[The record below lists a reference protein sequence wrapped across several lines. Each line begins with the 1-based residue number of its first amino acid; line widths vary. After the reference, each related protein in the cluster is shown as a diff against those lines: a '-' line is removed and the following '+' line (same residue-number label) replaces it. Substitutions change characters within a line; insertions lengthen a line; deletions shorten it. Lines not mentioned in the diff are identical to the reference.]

1 MVKVEQ
7 VSVANHVN
15 YFKEGIK
22 QRWGLSDYYHP
33 YAPCLFFGVAS
44 QVELIN
50 NHKGPKILYFVDKND
65 VFPNSLNKENLFAFY
80 NPYSNIPSDIPTKK
94 GWIETRINDNII
106 PGQLGDKVF
115 VYLRNPKYAK
125 SMGADI
131 VTELQKKINYEII
144 TLSQNSPIPFDKV
157 ITDYYSKSFVSV
169 NFSDCSGVTTVC
181 DLGLFGVKTIM
192 NTQLDLNSLI
202 LCKSLDEVPELINI
216 EATKIGTSQPPINNY
231 NLNYYWQHL
240 NFWLNYK

>member
-1 MVKVEQ
+1 M
-7 VSVANHVN
+7 NIT
-15 YFKEGIK
+15 IK
-22 QRWGLSDYYHP
+22 LLGD
-33 YAPCLFFGVAS
+33 
-44 QVELIN
+44 
-50 NHKGPKILYFVDKND
+50 KGPKILYFVDNND

-192 NTQLDLNSLI
+192 NTKLDLNSLI

-231 NLNYYWQHL
+231 NLNYHWQDL
-240 NFWLNYK
+240 NFWINHKYIKNK